1 MWSVQNWCL
10 ACSNIYLS
18 VHYFVAFI
26 IILLIGSFPK
36 IFLFLY
42 RNYFM
47 IVAWYRPWVTNP
59 KHKSYPLQRILT
71 LRPLARDSKS
81 NKQTKAE
88 KVWRFLRENSGLIWQ
103 VGDRFLGRL
112 PCQCDS
118 HFCLKSKRYYCLCCT
133 KMPTI
138 RGYSWLFHGPPPQFK
153 KKCWCL

>member
-1 MWSVQNWCL
+1 M
-10 ACSNIYLS
+10 
-18 VHYFVAFI
+18 F
-26 IILLIGSFPK
+26 IILLLLLLFCWLVVFAK
-36 IFLFLY
+36 IFFFLY

-47 IVAWYRPWVTNP
+47 IVAWNRPWVANP
-59 KHKSYPLQRILT
+59 KHKSYPLQRIQT

-118 HFCLKSKRYYCLCCT
+118 HFCLNKAKDIIVYAAQKCQQLEVIAGCST
-133 KMPTI
+133 D
-138 RGYSWLFHGPPPQFK
+138 PPLQFK
-153 KKCWCL
+153 KNVNASKRIKRFAIYCELF